1 MTRIADKTFR
11 FGAAEGPMILIH
23 AGAGDSC
30 GETPEQSEQIR
41 VDLKKAVRAGF
52 DALKKTDDASEA
64 VCAAIHV
71 LEDATEFNAGR
82 GAALT
87 EDGKAQMDACLM
99 TGDGDAGS
107 VFGVTCAKH
116 PIDAAKAVKER
127 TKHVCMDNPSEELLD
142 QLGVETVENDYFIT
156 DARLEMLAKAKKD
169 GDDWEKHGTVGAV
182 ARNSKGIVV
191 AGTSTGGITN
201 QMNGR
206 IGDSPLPGCGTYA
219 NNCSA
224 AVSCTGIGEAFI
236 KETAA
241 VQIADRMRFAGQD
254 PAEASRIVLDGVEAH
269 NGDGGVIVMPTHGEA
284 VVAFNSEMMNF
295 AFADDDQA
303 IPFPLEDGLE

>member
-1 MTRIADKTFR
+1 
-11 FGAAEGPMILIH
+11 MILIH

-30 GETPEQSEQIR
+30 GETPEQVEQIR
-41 VDLKKAVRAGF
+41 VDLKKAALAGF

-116 PIDAAKAVKER
+116 PIDAAKAVKEC
-127 TKHVCMDNPSEELLD
+127 TKHVCMDNPSEELLG
-142 QLGVETVENDYFIT
+142 QLGVETVENEYFIT
-156 DARLEMLAKAKKD
+156 DARREMLAKAKED
-169 GDDWEKHGTVGAV
+169 
-182 ARNSKGIVV
+182 
-191 AGTSTGGITN
+191 
-201 QMNGR
+201 
-206 IGDSPLPGCGTYA
+206 
-219 NNCSA
+219 
-224 AVSCTGIGEAFI
+224 
-236 KETAA
+236 
-241 VQIADRMRFAGQD
+241 
-254 PAEASRIVLDGVEAH
+254 
-269 NGDGGVIVMPTHGEA
+269 GDGGVIVMSPHGEA

>member
-1 MTRIADKTFR
+1 MTRTADKTYR
-11 FGAAEGPMILIH
+11 FGGAEGPMILIH
-23 AGAGDSC
+23 AGAGDRC
-30 GETPEQSEQIR
+30 GETPEQAEQIR
-41 VDLKKAVRAGF
+41 RDLQKAVQAGL
-52 DALKKTDDASEA
+52 DALKRTDDAAEA

-71 LEDATEFNAGR
+71 LEDAPEFNAGR

-116 PIDAAKAVKER
+116 PIDAARAVKER
-127 TKHVCMDNPSEELLD
+127 TKHVCMGVPSEELMGR
-142 QLGVETVENDYFIT
+142 LGVETVPNDYFIT
-156 DARLEMLAKAKKD
+156 EARRDMLARSKRD

-182 ARNSKGIVV
+182 ARDSRGNVV

-201 QMNGR
+201 QMSGR

-219 NNCSA
+219 NNLSA
-224 AVSCTGIGEAFI
+224 AISCTGIGEAFI

-254 PAEASRIVLDGVEAH
+254 PAEASRAVLDGVEAH
-269 NGDGGVIVMPTHGEA
+269 HGDGGVIVMPVRGEA

-295 AFADDDQA
+295 AFADGTQS
-303 IPFPLEDGLE
+303 IPFPLEGGLG